1 MRSLPQ
7 PDNRC
12 YIGVGGSGKTTL
24 ALHHADQFARVII
37 CDPNAE
43 TAYARFGRVLEDRAE
58 LVRAA
63 AAPSFRL
70 TWRFDL
76 GDPLEG
82 YDWATRV
89 AWAAGDCC
97 VIWDEAENY
106 HEGGRIL
113 PWGRRA
119 WNQGRHRRLHV
130 FAVTRSC
137 FAIDRTL
144 TRNVTRACI
153 FATQEPRDLAWLDGF
168 LRSSDAIDAIATLP
182 KYHAYDWRQGRGGC
196 VKLST
201 FA

>member
-1 MRSLPQ
+1 MQPLKQ

-24 ALHHADQFARVII
+24 ALHHAAQFARVII

-43 TAYARFGRVLEDRAE
+43 PAYARAGDVLEDRAE
-58 LVRAA
+58 LVTAA
-63 AAPSFRL
+63 GADRFRL
-70 TWRFDL
+70 VWRFDL
-76 GDPLEG
+76 GEPEPA

-97 VIWDEAENY
+97 LIWDEAENY

-130 FAVTRSC
+130 FALTRSC

-153 FATQEPRDLAWLDGF
+153 FATQEPRDLAWLDSF
-168 LRSSDAIDAIATLP
+168 LRSSEAIDTVAHLK
-182 KYHAYDWRQGRGGC
+182 KYHAVDWRQGAGWSE
-196 VKLST
+196 KKSP